1 MTSTAT
7 LPRPWEEVGLI
18 EPESRRQLEDSIG
31 SKVHLEDLE
40 EGVDLSTN
48 SSGVSFPMS
57 EKARWFAGHRW
68 VEIRNNDTQESVY
81 LRLQRLQ
88 DSQITITSVAL
99 PFNGGRPVT
108 GSALRDLPV
117 AAIAA
122 AYTAEELKS
131 GINLRRAAALG
142 FQVIDP
148 LTPLPEKVDRSDFF
162 LALVA
167 QQYDA
172 LELQGSESPTR
183 SMANLNK
190 RPYPTVG
197 RWVSQARKAG
207 LLLPAQ
213 VKK

>member
-1 MTSTAT
+1 MTNTVQ
-7 LPRPWEEVGLI
+7 LPHPWEDRGAVDFDIRED
-18 EPESRRQLEDSIG
+18 LERSIG
-31 SKVHLEDLE
+31 SDVLLEDLK

-48 SSGVSFPMS
+48 EGGVAFPLTD
-57 EKARWFAGHRW
+57 KAWWFAGHRW
-68 VEIRNNDTQESVY
+68 VKITNINTLETVL

-88 DSQITITSVAL
+88 DSQITITSVAF
-99 PFNGGRPVT
+99 PFNGGKPIT
-108 GSALRDLPV
+108 GATLRDLPV

-131 GINLRRAAALG
+131 MINLRRSAALG

-183 SMANLNK
+183 SMADLNK